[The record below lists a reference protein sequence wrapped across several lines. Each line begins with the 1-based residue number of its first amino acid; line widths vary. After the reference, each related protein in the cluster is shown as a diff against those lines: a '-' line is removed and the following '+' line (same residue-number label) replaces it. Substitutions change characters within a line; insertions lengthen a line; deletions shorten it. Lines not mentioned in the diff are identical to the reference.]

1 MWSRGHRRESTIG
14 LSMKLCAYPSNS
26 SVTAAGL
33 QAHTSDLVCIPMTFN
48 PFDAFFLL
56 PAMIV
61 LQQIGHGLR
70 LRRQTA
76 PQSSAIE
83 GAVFALFG
91 LLLAF
96 TFSGAVTRY
105 DAHRELVFEER
116 NDIETAYLRLD
127 LLPSQDQPPQRQLF
141 RDYVDSRLHLY
152 NSGSGEASQATEL
165 LQREIWQKSVVS
177 VAAPGANPDAG
188 KLLLPA
194 LNAMFDIT
202 ATRQAAFHM
211 HPPAVIFLLLFILS
225 GGSAFLAGYG
235 MTAATRSWLY
245 TVAFAFAVT
254 LTIYATLEIEYPS
267 QGLIRLTKTD
277 QVLLQLRDSMK

>member
-1 MWSRGHRRESTIG
+1 MTI
-14 LSMKLCAYPSNS
+14 
-26 SVTAAGL
+26 
-33 QAHTSDLVCIPMTFN
+33 N

-56 PAMIV
+56 PAMIA
-61 LQQIGHGLR
+61 LQQFGHGLR

-96 TFSGAVTRY
+96 TFSGAVARY
-105 DAHRELVFEER
+105 DGHRELVFEER

-127 LLPSQDQPPQRQLF
+127 LLPPQNQPPLRQLF
-141 RDYVDSRLHLY
+141 RDYVNSRLHLY
-152 NSGSGEASQATEL
+152 DRGSGEASAATEQ
-165 LQREIWQKSVVS
+165 LQREIWQKSVAGVGES
-177 VAAPGANPDAG
+177 GANPDAA

-202 ATRQAAFHM
+202 ATRQNAFNM

-235 MTAATRSWLY
+235 MTAAKRSWLY
-245 TVAFAFAVT
+245 TIAFAFAVT

-267 QGLIRLTKTD
+267 QGLIRLASTD
-277 QVLLQLRDSMK
+277 EVLLQLRDSMK

>member
-1 MWSRGHRRESTIG
+1 VPG
-14 LSMKLCAYPSNS
+14 LSVPGPIDDQP
-26 SVTAAGL
+26 VI
-33 QAHTSDLVCIPMTFN
+33 VCDRMNFN

-61 LQQIGHGLR
+61 LQQLGHGLR

-76 PQSSAIE
+76 PQSSAVE

-96 TFSGAVTRY
+96 TFSGAVARF
-105 DAHRELVFEER
+105 DAHRELVIEER
-116 NDIETAYLRLD
+116 NNIETAYLRLD
-127 LLPSQDQPPQRQLF
+127 LLPLQSQPPLRQLF

-152 NSGSGEASQATEL
+152 EGASGAVSPATEH
-165 LQREIWQKSVVS
+165 LQREIWQNSVAN
-177 VAAPGANPDAG
+177 VAAPGANPDVA

-202 ATRQAAFHM
+202 ATRQNAFNM
-211 HPPAVIFLLLFILS
+211 HPPAVIFFLLFILS

-235 MTAATRSWLY
+235 MTATTRSWLY
-245 TVAFAFAVT
+245 TIAFAFTVT

-267 QGLIRLTKTD
+267 QGLLRLTSTD
-277 QVLLQLRDSMK
+277 EILLQLRDSMK

>member
-1 MWSRGHRRESTIG
+1 
-14 LSMKLCAYPSNS
+14 
-26 SVTAAGL
+26 
-33 QAHTSDLVCIPMTFN
+33 MTFN

-61 LQQIGHGLR
+61 LQQLGHGLR

-76 PQSSAIE
+76 AQSSAIE

-96 TFSGAVTRY
+96 TFSGAVARY

-116 NDIETAYLRLD
+116 NNIETAYFRLD

-152 NSGSGEASQATEL
+152 DSGRGEVSSATEQ
-165 LQREIWQKSVVS
+165 LQREIWQKSVAS

-194 LNAMFDIT
+194 LNTMFDIT
-202 ATRQAAFHM
+202 ATREAAFNM
-211 HPPAVIFLLLFILS
+211 HPPEVIFLLLFILS

-235 MTAATRSWLY
+235 MTATTRSWLY
-245 TVAFAFAVT
+245 TVAFAFTVT

-267 QGLIRLTKTD
+267 QGLIRLTNTD

>member
-1 MWSRGHRRESTIG
+1 
-14 LSMKLCAYPSNS
+14 
-26 SVTAAGL
+26 
-33 QAHTSDLVCIPMTFN
+33 MTFS
-48 PFDAFFLL
+48 PFDALFLL

-61 LQQIGHGLR
+61 LQQLGHGLR

-105 DAHRELVFEER
+105 DVHRELVTDER
-116 NDIETAYLRLD
+116 NAIETAYLRLD
-127 LLPSQDQPPQRQLF
+127 LLPPQDQGPMRQLF

-152 NSGSGEASQATEL
+152 DHSSGEVLPATEQ
-165 LQREIWQKSVVS
+165 LQREIWQKSVAQVTAS
-177 VAAPGANPDAG
+177 GANPDAA

-194 LNAMFDIT
+194 LNQMIDIT
-202 ATRQAAFHM
+202 ATRQNAFNM
-211 HPPAVIFLLLFILS
+211 HPPTIIFLLLFVLS
-225 GGSAFLAGYG
+225 GASAFLAGYG
-235 MTAATRSWLY
+235 MTTSTRSWLY
-245 TVAFAFAVT
+245 SIAFAFVVT

-267 QGLIRLTKTD
+267 KGLIRLANTD
-277 QVLLQLRDSMK
+277 ETLLQVRISMK

>member
-1 MWSRGHRRESTIG
+1 
-14 LSMKLCAYPSNS
+14 
-26 SVTAAGL
+26 
-33 QAHTSDLVCIPMTFN
+33 MTFT

-61 LQQIGHGLR
+61 LQQLGHGLR
-70 LRRQTA
+70 LRRQAA

-96 TFSGAVTRY
+96 TFSGAVARY
-105 DAHRELVFEER
+105 DAHRELVIDER
-116 NDIETAYLRLD
+116 NDIGTAYLRLD
-127 LLPSQDQPPQRQLF
+127 LLPPQSQPQLRQLF

-152 NSGSGEASQATEL
+152 ERTPGEISPATEQ
-165 LQREIWQKSVVS
+165 LQREIWQQSVAQ
-177 VAAPGANPDAG
+177 VAAPGANPDAA

-194 LNAMFDIT
+194 LNNMIDIT
-202 ATRQAAFHM
+202 ATRQNAFHM
-211 HPPAVIFLLLFILS
+211 HPPAIIFLLLFVLS

-235 MTAATRSWLY
+235 MNTERRSWLY

-254 LTIYATLEIEYPS
+254 LTVYATLEIEYPS
-267 QGLIRLTKTD
+267 KGFIRLSNTD
-277 QVLLQLRDSMK
+277 EALLQVRDSMK

>member
-1 MWSRGHRRESTIG
+1 MS
-14 LSMKLCAYPSNS
+14 
-26 SVTAAGL
+26 
-33 QAHTSDLVCIPMTFN
+33 FN

-56 PAMIV
+56 PTMIV
-61 LQQIGHGLR
+61 LQQLGHGLR

-76 PQSSAIE
+76 PLSSAVE

-105 DAHRELVFEER
+105 DKHRELVFEER
-116 NDIETAYLRLD
+116 NDIGTAYLRLD
-127 LLPSQDQPPQRQLF
+127 LLPSQSQPPMRQLF
-141 RDYVDSRLHLY
+141 RDYVTSRLHLY
-152 NSGSGEASQATEL
+152 DRASGEVPPATEQ
-165 LQREIWQKSVVS
+165 LQLEIWQGAVAN

-202 ATRQAAFHM
+202 ATRQNAFNM

-235 MTAATRSWLY
+235 MTAPTRSWFY

-267 QGLIRLTKTD
+267 QGLIRLTNTD
-277 QVLLQLRDSMK
+277 ETFIQLRDSMK